1 MNAQYEVKAGTM
13 LTYYCEA
20 DDAFLNY
27 KKNMSIRKMW
37 EYLELKSPKSI
48 KKKKVECD
56 EQVICDIQVD
66 HK

>member
-1 MNAQYEVKAGTM
+1 M

-37 EYLELKSPKSI
+37 NYLELKSPGSAKT
-48 KKKKVECD
+48 KEA
-56 EQVICDIQVD
+56 ERREPVICDIQVD
-66 HK
+66 HGCFWVQ